1 MKYGSSAYPASADS
15 YEFGIHSLS
24 RLRERAGVREYST
37 PSPAGG
43 RQGWGPTRLQADS
56 RCFALRALFFIMK
69 YGSSAY
75 PASSDS
81 YEFGIHSLSRL
92 RERAGV
98 RGPHS
103 FPRWGKAGM
112 GAATPCPPV
121 FIAVSACYIC
131 LGGQFDH
138 QCIADRYI
146 CTQIA
151 STSLA
156 FPFKNNSSL
165 RKLCFGF

>member
-1 MKYGSSAYPASADS
+1 MKYGSSAHAASAGS

-24 RLRERAGVREYST
+24 RLRERAGMRGPT
-37 PSPAGG
+37 PSP
-43 RQGWGPTRLQADS
+43 P
-56 RCFALRALFFIMK
+56 C
-69 YGSSAY
+69 
-75 PASSDS
+75 
-81 YEFGIHSLSRL
+81 
-92 RERAGV
+92 
-98 RGPHS
+98 
-103 FPRWGKAGM
+103 GKAGM
-112 GAATPCPPV
+112 GATTPCLPV
-121 FIAVSACYIC
+121 FIAASACHIC

-138 QCIADRYI
+138 QHIADRYI